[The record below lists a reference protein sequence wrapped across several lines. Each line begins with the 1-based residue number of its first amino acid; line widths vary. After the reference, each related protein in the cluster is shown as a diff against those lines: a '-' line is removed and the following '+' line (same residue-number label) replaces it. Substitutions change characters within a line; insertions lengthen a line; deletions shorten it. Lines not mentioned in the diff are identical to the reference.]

1 MKNDQYLEQIKQ
13 KLGLDKLSLTSVSDD
28 LERAVKGGILRG
40 ASKSNIENS
49 VKQLKTTSALIK
61 EINRQIDEYS
71 NVSTKEARQF
81 VKNLKSVRRELG
93 GKAEKS
99 DGNLFTQK
107 LTDIS
112 GMFLSKLKGIFTDAW
127 DELSTLLNF
136 SKLSNAETRN
146 LAFSYGFSSSQA
158 YGFTQAKS
166 LLGVSSDE
174 DIFYM
179 NAQERQQFYDA
190 FTKYTQKYDQ
200 LYESGFFKTLQDY
213 QVEMQEFQLD
223 MRLNVAEF
231 FIDNKDAIK
240 AGMNALMTLAEWT
253 VKGFSFLIERLSF
266 GSTASSASDIVNNYA
281 SRSVNVK
288 IDNTFNGTT
297 KEIEANVGNVW
308 KNNLA
313 QIIQALG

>member
-1 MKNDQYLEQIKQ
+1 MGRDQYLELIKE
-13 KLGLDKLSLTSVSDD
+13 KLGLDKLSLKSVSDD
-28 LERAVKGGILRG
+28 LEKAVKGGILRG
-40 ASKSNIENS
+40 ASKSNIEDS

-81 VKNLKSVRRELG
+81 VKNLKGVRRELG
-93 GKAEKS
+93 GKDEKS
-99 DGNLFTQK
+99 DGSLFTQK

-112 GMFLSKLKGIFTDAW
+112 SMFLSKLKGIFTDAW

-223 MRLNVAEF
+223 MKLSVADF
-231 FIDNKDAIK
+231 FIENKDAIK
-240 AGMNALMTLAEWT
+240 TGMKALMTLAEWT
-253 VKGFSFLIERLSF
+253 VKGFSFLIERFSF
-266 GSTASSASDIVNNYA
+266 GSTAGSASDIVNNYA

-297 KEIEANVGNVW
+297 KEIEANVGDVW

-313 QIIQALG
+313 QIVRALE